1 MTEENRIGL
10 RRSVYEA
17 ILLFGIVSLMGDVIY
32 EGSRGIVPDYL
43 KFLGA
48 SAVVVGLV
56 SGFGEFL
63 GYAVRI
69 LSGYLADLT
78 KSYWLFT
85 LIGYGLIV
93 AVPLL
98 SLSNMWTVAIILIIL
113 ERIGKAIRTPAR
125 DTLLSIIGRGSE
137 TGKVFGL
144 HEFFDQIGAIIG
156 PMLMSIAMLY
166 TCNNYQ
172 LSFSLMFIPYII
184 LILALSYAFIRIG
197 RTISIEKTPRG
208 GIKGKLDTRFKKYV
222 AAVFFNTFGLIPA
235 SLILYKASTL
245 LSTTGQQWIVPILYL
260 VIQAVDAPIA
270 IVSGYFYDKHGL
282 KILSLPFL
290 LSIAPSLIASLQPSL
305 LSLTIASIC
314 FGMVLG
320 MQESIYRAAVSD
332 LVEVNI
338 RGSAYGVFNTA
349 YGLGMLLGGLAYG
362 FFTDTGFAITAVAFY
377 SISLQLV
384 ALLLLRKTFSKAGPQ
399 KVL

>member
-1 MTEENRIGL
+1 MPKEDKAGL

-48 SAVVVGLV
+48 SALVVGLV
-56 SGFGEFL
+56 TGFGEFL

-69 LSGYLADLT
+69 LSGYLADAT

-85 LIGYGLIV
+85 FIGYGLIIV
-93 AVPLL
+93 VPLL
-98 SLSNMWTVAIILIIL
+98 SLSSTWSIAIVLIIL

-125 DTLLSIIGRGSE
+125 DTLLSIIGKGSQ
-137 TGKVFGL
+137 TGRVFGL
-144 HEFFDQIGAIIG
+144 HELFDQIGAIIG
-156 PMLMSIAMLY
+156 PMLVSLAMLY
-166 TCNNYQ
+166 TGNSYQ
-172 LSFSLMFIPYII
+172 LSFSLMFIPYAV
-184 LILALSYAFIRIG
+184 LMLALSYTFIKMG
-197 RTISIEKTPRG
+197 RTVSIEKTVGG
-208 GIKGKLDTRFKKYV
+208 GIKGKLDIRFKFYV

-235 SLILYKASTL
+235 SLILYKASML
-245 LSTTGQQWIVPILYL
+245 LSTTSQQWIIPILYL

-270 IVSGYFYDKHGL
+270 VVSGYFYDKHGL
-282 KILSLPFL
+282 KILSIPFL
-290 LSIAPSLIASLQPSL
+290 LSIAPSLIVSLQPSL
-305 LSLTIASIC
+305 LSLIVASIF

-338 RGSAYGVFNTA
+338 RGSAYGIFNTS

-362 FFTDTGFAITAVAFY
+362 FFTDTGLTVFAVAFY
-377 SISLQLV
+377 SVSLQLA
-384 ALLLLRKTFSKAGPQ
+384 ALLFLRKTFSKPRLEKA
-399 KVL
+399 L

>member
-1 MTEENRIGL
+1 MSENVKTGL
-10 RRSVYEA
+10 RKSVYGA

-63 GYAVRI
+63 GYTVRI
-69 LSGYLADLT
+69 LSGYLADVT
-78 KSYWLFT
+78 KSYWLFIF
-85 LIGYGLIV
+85 IGYGLIIV
-93 AVPLL
+93 VPSL
-98 SLSNMWTVAIILIIL
+98 SLSSTWSIAIVLIIL

-125 DTLLSIIGRGSE
+125 DTLLSIIGRGSQ
-137 TGKVFGL
+137 TGRVFGL

-156 PMLMSIAMLY
+156 PMLVSLTMLY
-166 TCNNYQ
+166 TGNNYQ
-172 LSFSLMFIPYII
+172 LSFSLMFIPYFM
-184 LILALSYAFIRIG
+184 LMLALSYTFIRMG
-197 RTISIEKTPRG
+197 RTVSIEKTVGG
-208 GIKGKLDTRFKKYV
+208 GIKGKLDIRFKMYV
-222 AAVFFNTFGLIPA
+222 AAVFFNTLGLIPA
-235 SLILYKASTL
+235 SLILYKASIL
-245 LSTTGQQWIVPILYL
+245 LSATGQQWIVPILYL

-270 IVSGYFYDKHGL
+270 VVSGYFYDKHGL
-282 KILSLPFL
+282 KTLSLPFL

-305 LSLTIASIC
+305 LSLIIASTC
-314 FGMVLG
+314 FGIVLG

-362 FFTDTGFAITAVAFY
+362 FFTDTGLTIFEVAFY

-384 ALLLLRKTFSKAGPQ
+384 ALLLLRKTRSGSEKA
-399 KVL
+399 L

>member
-1 MTEENRIGL
+1 MSENVKTGL
-10 RRSVYEA
+10 RKSVYGA

-32 EGSRGIVPDYL
+32 EGSRGLVPDYL

-63 GYAVRI
+63 GYTVRI
-69 LSGYLADLT
+69 LSGYLADVT
-78 KSYWLFT
+78 KSYWLFIF
-85 LIGYGLIV
+85 IGYGLIIV
-93 AVPLL
+93 VPSL
-98 SLSNMWTVAIILIIL
+98 SLSSTWSIAIVLIIL

-125 DTLLSIIGRGSE
+125 DTLLSIIGRGSQ
-137 TGKVFGL
+137 TGRVFGL

-156 PMLMSIAMLY
+156 PMLVSLAMLY
-166 TCNNYQ
+166 TGNNYQ
-172 LSFSLMFIPYII
+172 LSFSLMFIPYFM
-184 LILALSYAFIRIG
+184 LMLALSYTFIRVG
-197 RTISIEKTPRG
+197 RTISIEKTVGG
-208 GIKGKLDTRFKKYV
+208 GIKGKLDTRFKMYV
-222 AAVFFNTFGLIPA
+222 AAVFFNTLGLIPA
-235 SLILYKASTL
+235 SLILYKASIL
-245 LSTTGQQWIVPILYL
+245 LSATGQQWIVPILYL

-270 IVSGYFYDKHGL
+270 VVSGYFYDKHGL

-305 LSLTIASIC
+305 LSLIIASTC
-314 FGMVLG
+314 FGIVLG

-338 RGSAYGVFNTA
+338 RGSAYGVLNTA

-362 FFTDTGFAITAVAFY
+362 FFTDTGLTIFEVAFY
-377 SISLQLV
+377 PISLQLV
-384 ALLLLRKTFSKAGPQ
+384 ALLLLRKTRSGPEKA
-399 KVL
+399 L